1 MQNLFFKQSK
11 GSYHRK
17 FTLKTLKPSPKIQLW
32 MSADLLRE
40 DSFSLSSNAFLL
52 LKHNFWM
59 NQKGIKE
66 KELPAAPDAQ
76 FWHKAHLLWMR

>member
-17 FTLKTLKPSPKIQLW
+17 FTLKTLKPGHKIQLW
-32 MSADLLRE
+32 ISASLSRE
-40 DSFSLSSNAFLL
+40 DSFSLFSNAFLL

-59 NQKGIKE
+59 NQKGNKE

-76 FWHKAHLLWMR
+76 LWHKAHLLWMR